1 MRKVSDI
8 AAAADAD
15 LVGRM
20 AAGDEA
26 AFRELLSRYQGL
38 VYGYAR
44 RMLGDESLAE
54 DVAQETFLRLYRNAL
69 RFRPEGTIK
78 GYLLRICRN
87 LCLDNLRV
95 KGLKLVDEMPEQI
108 TETTPHSQLEGKQ
121 AALALDRA
129 LQKLPPNQR
138 SAVVLRHGQGLAYAE
153 IAEVMQ
159 TSVGAVESLLVR
171 ARRALRDSLSVYCN
185 I

>member
-1 MRKVSDI
+1 
-8 AAAADAD
+8 
-15 LVGRM
+15 
-20 AAGDEA
+20 
-26 AFRELLSRYQGL
+26 
-38 VYGYAR
+38 
-44 RMLGDESLAE
+44 
-54 DVAQETFLRLYRNAL
+54 
-69 RFRPEGTIK
+69 
-78 GYLLRICRN
+78 
-87 LCLDNLRV
+87 
-95 KGLKLVDEMPEQI
+95 MPEQI
-108 TETTPHSQLEGKQ
+108 SETTPQSHLEGKQ

-185 I
+185 V